1 MNARPHLSPQ
11 ISIYFQKPKALLQ
24 VLGGKNR
31 KSYGLKGIS
40 QREGKEL
47 ATGLLHT
54 AGGWLNEPFVH
65 LTSVLTVS
73 FSSSSVEIPDLW
85 VRSRGSE
92 KYVSCGCGIDPN
104 SF

>member
-11 ISIYFQKPKALLQ
+11 ISIYFQKPKASCRSWGEL
-24 VLGGKNR
+24 NR

-54 AGGWLNEPFVH
+54 AGGWLNEPFAH
-65 LTSVLTVS
+65 LTSVLTVF
-73 FSSSSVEIPDLW
+73 FSSSSVEISDLW